1 MRLTVASRIIMGFT
15 IITLILLMN
24 GTSSLL
30 NLSDIEASTE
40 DAAKVSLPSLQ
51 ISNKLHTQLLNIE
64 KNELLE
70 YYSQDLQGLNQQRQQ
85 LDKGL
90 NEFRQQMG
98 QLKTLVANQNEY
110 AGLISDVEASIGRIT
125 TSTSDLFQ
133 SRKRAME
140 LRNQN
145 NEDLE
150 SLGDTADDAGSLLL
164 DLADLEGDNLDTV
177 IGLANDLEN
186 LLTGMA
192 STSGDLL
199 KATDSQRAETITKE
213 LEFIAS
219 DTRSKLGFLQQ
230 SADGLLDQEQ
240 LDEIAAEVGKALNF
254 TQGDNSIAANH
265 LERLDLQRQATQAKN
280 LTEQH
285 VQTAAGQLETLL
297 ERASNNAQRSQQQ
310 ILANVA
316 DSTTQTFAI
325 IAFAFV
331 LASIIAIWTVRS
343 ITRPLNR
350 VNHVLGILASGNL
363 TQQVDQSSKDEF
375 GELAANI
382 NKLSESL
389 RVVIQSIG
397 DRSTMLATASE
408 QTSAITNQ
416 TTEAISEQRNQIDQA
431 ATATTQMTSCA
442 QQVATNADDTL
453 AEIKDTD
460 NKARE
465 MATVAET
472 SRSTIA
478 GLATEISSAAS
489 VINKL
494 HDDSASIGSILDVI
508 RSIAEQTNL
517 LALNAAIEAARA
529 GEQGRGFAVVADEVR
544 SLASRTQE
552 STQEIQSMIELIQ
565 TGAQQAVA
573 VMDKSQKQAESCV
586 HDSERASETLA
597 SITDS
602 IAQVHDMSERI
613 SEASQ
618 EQNIVSNEISERLE
632 KIVHI
637 AVDTSKGAEETSL
650 SSAEVAKLAD
660 ELQYSV
666 REFKI

>member
-30 NLSDIEASTE
+30 NLSDIETSTE

-90 NEFRQQMG
+90 KEFRQQMG

-125 TSTSDLFQ
+125 TSTTDLFQ

-230 SADGLLDQEQ
+230 SADGLVDQEQ
-240 LDEIAAEVGKALNF
+240 LDEIATEVGKALNF
-254 TQGDNSIAANH
+254 TQGDSSIAANH

-431 ATATTQMTSCA
+431 ATATTEMTSCA

>member
-30 NLSDIEASTE
+30 NLSDIETSTE
-40 DAAKVSLPSLQ
+40 DAAQVSLPSLQ

-90 NEFRQQMG
+90 TDFRQQLG
-98 QLKTLVANQNEY
+98 QLKTLVANQSEY
-110 AGLISDVEASIGRIT
+110 ASLIGDVEASIGRIT
-125 TSTSDLFQ
+125 TSTTALFQ
-133 SRKRAME
+133 SRKRGME
-140 LRNQN
+140 LRNKTS
-145 NEDLE
+145 EDLE

-164 DLADLEGDNLDTV
+164 DLADLEGDNLEAI

-199 KATDSQRAETITKE
+199 KAMDSKRAETITKE

-219 DTRSKLGFLQQ
+219 DTRSKLEFLQQ
-230 SADGLLDQEQ
+230 SANGLVEQEQ
-240 LDEIAAEVGKALNF
+240 LDEIATEVNKALNF
-254 TQGDNSIAANH
+254 TQGDGSIAVNH
-265 LERLDLQRQATQAKN
+265 LQRLELQRQATQAKN
-280 LTEQH
+280 QTEQH

-325 IAFAFV
+325 IAFAFI

-431 ATATTQMTSCA
+431 ATATTEMTSCA

-472 SRSTIA
+472 SRSTIT